1 MEKQGSKACTDQ
13 SYLDGKSLTVEVGV
27 DQNRYQ
33 DWVAPNIA
41 NMC

>member
-27 DQNRYQ
+27 DQNRFL
-33 DWVAPNIA
+33 
-41 NMC
+41 